1 MSIDLTL
8 DRIRDLSRYLPPYTR
23 PTIHVAGT
31 NGKGSVVAFVSS
43 ILSASDPPSSV
54 GRFNSPHL
62 LSVHDS
68 IVIDDRA
75 VTLEV
80 YSSASILVET
90 TSKEHDLPISSFEKL
105 TLTALII
112 FEQAKVD
119 FVVLEVGMGGRLD
132 ATNIIP
138 DECILLSALATV
150 DLDHQAF
157 LGTTVAA
164 IAKEKAAIA
173 RRGKPFVLGY
183 QVHDEVEE
191 VAREAVTSI
200 DGIFFGALPVS
211 ARPWNVS
218 VDGPEPPSFS
228 ISPAWHPPPPSPVQ
242 AYLPSLSQ
250 DIITCLPLHGD
261 HQLQNLGLALGVVD
275 ALISQYLIVRDRL
288 TPAAIV
294 RGIKQ
299 TEWPGRLSFHSVD
312 LDGQELPVLV
322 DGAHNPASSESL
334 ARYLTHLVSS
344 LNSTEQPITIAYILA
359 LSHSPPKTPRET
371 LAPLFSIAGPSGAR
385 VLFRVAVVPFSPPEG
400 MPWVKVED
408 TLVMKETV
416 RTLSPDAE
424 ICEDQHGVLDAL
436 KWARMSSGN
445 GLVVLAGSLYLVADF
460 YRLFKMI

>member
-8 DRIRDLSRYLPPYTR
+8 DRIRDLSRYLPPYGR
-23 PTIHVAGT
+23 PTIHVTGT

-68 IVIDDRA
+68 IVINGRT
-75 VTLEV
+75 VTSEV
-80 YSSASILVET
+80 YSSASVLVET
-90 TSKEHDLPISSFEKL
+90 ASKEHDLPISSFEKL

-138 DECILLSALATV
+138 NECILLSALATV

-173 RRGKPFVLGY
+173 RKEKPFVLGH
-183 QVHDEVEE
+183 QVHDEVEG
-191 VAREAVTSI
+191 VAREAVTSV
-200 DGIFFGALPVS
+200 DGIFFGALTVS
-211 ARPWNVS
+211 VRPWNVS
-218 VDGPEPPSFS
+218 LDGPEPPSFS
-228 ISPAWHPPPPSPVQ
+228 ISPVWHPPSPSPVQ
-242 AYLPSLSQ
+242 AHLPSLSQ

-261 HQLQNLGLALGVVD
+261 HQLQNLGLALGIID
-275 ALISQYLIVRDRL
+275 ALISQYLIFRDRL
-288 TPAAIV
+288 TPTTIV

-299 TEWPGRLSFHSVD
+299 TEWPGRLSFHSIN

-334 ARYLTHLVSS
+334 ARYLTQLVSS
-344 LNSTEQPITIAYILA
+344 LKTAEQSITITYILA
-359 LSHSPPKTPRET
+359 LSHSPPKTPQET
-371 LAPLFSIAGPSGAR
+371 LAPLFSIVSPLGAR

-408 TLVMKETV
+408 TLVMKDTV
-416 RTLSPDAE
+416 RTLSPVAE
-424 ICEDQHGVLDAL
+424 ICEDQLGLLDAL
-436 KWARMSSGN
+436 QWARESRGN

-460 YRLFKMI
+460 YRFFKRI

>member
-8 DRIRDLSRYLPPYTR
+8 DRIRDISRYLPLYTR
-23 PTIHVAGT
+23 PTIHIAGT
-31 NGKGSVVAFVSS
+31 NGKGSVAAFVSS
-43 ILSASDPPSSV
+43 ILGTSDPPSSV

-68 IVIDDRA
+68 IIIDNKAITPD
-75 VTLEV
+75 V
-80 YSSASILVET
+80 YSRASLLVET
-90 TSKEHDLPISSFEKL
+90 ASKEHDLPISSFEKL
-105 TLTALII
+105 TLTALLI
-112 FEQAKVD
+112 FEGAKVD

-132 ATNIIP
+132 ATNVIP

-157 LGTTVAA
+157 LGTTVTA

-183 QVHDEVEE
+183 QVHGEVEE
-191 VAREAVTSI
+191 VAREAVMSV
-200 DGIFFGALPVS
+200 DGILFGALPVS

-228 ISPAWHPPPPSPVQ
+228 MSGPVWHSPPPSPVQ
-242 AYLPSLSQ
+242 VYLPSLSE

-261 HQLQNLGLALGVVD
+261 HQVQNLGLALGVVD
-275 ALISQYLIVRDRL
+275 ALVSRYRIVRDRL
-288 TPAAIV
+288 TVAAV
-294 RGIKQ
+294 ARGIKQ

-312 LDGQELPVLV
+312 LDGQEMPVLV
-322 DGAHNPASSESL
+322 DGAHNRASSECL
-334 ARYLTHLVSS
+334 ARYLTQLVSS
-344 LNSTEQPITIAYILA
+344 TEQSITVTYILA
-359 LSHSPPKTPRET
+359 LSHSPPKTPLET
-371 LAPLFSIAGPSGAR
+371 LAPLFSIGGAR

-400 MPWVKVED
+400 MPWVKAED
-408 TLVMKETV
+408 TLVMKENV

-424 ICEDQHGVLDAL
+424 ICEDQSSLLNAL
-436 KWARMSSGN
+436 QWARESSGN

-460 YRLFKMI
+460 YRLFKRMSP